1 VRLPKTQLV
10 SALCGLVRPRATRRA
25 RSTCAAGAPPSP
37 TRPDVRRRRHPG
49 REPTFYALV
58 DDLIAR
64 RRSARLGGEDLL
76 SRLLDARDPETGTA
90 MEIQQVRDEALI
102 FLLAGHETTSSALTF
117 TLQLL
122 GRHPDEQQ
130 RVADEL
136 ADVLCGRPP
145 TVHDLPA
152 LRRTAMVLKQAMR
165 LYPPVYALARRAE
178 HEDEIGDHRIP
189 RGSLLVVSQWATHRH
204 LRSWK
209 DSETFNPDRFT
220 PEQEAARHRYAY
232 RHETATHRS
241 AVGPDARGTA
251 ASPTRSIFRRSRR
264 RPTANARLTA
274 TRALSSVPGEFWTC
288 SLRRPG
294 LAAGSYSEANGVTAG
309 RRRRFRWRLCVSFA
323 VGLVAISLAAAT
335 AAPADPGDDW
345 DADGVA
351 DELDNCPDSF
361 NPAQQ
366 DADANGRGDA
376 CDPADTDYDGWNDS
390 VDNCPSDYNP
400 GQEDGDGDGR
410 ADACYPPITSAL
422 APYARFIPGR
432 TNPAMS
438 FREAR
443 RYLRLIIRA
452 RTHRSPGQLRRRCA
466 RLSPRFYRC
475 RVRWRTGTYR
485 YYGRVI
491 LLHIPYEGQVYWAYD
506 FRGSRARQSCL
517 RHTSPGRCG
526 RPIHWR

>member
-1 VRLPKTQLV
+1 MRRQRRLRVLT
-10 SALCGLVRPRATRRA
+10 
-25 RSTCAAGAPPSP
+25 
-37 TRPDVRRRRHPG
+37 PG
-49 REPTFYALV
+49 E
-58 DDLIAR
+58 
-64 RRSARLGGEDLL
+64 SNE
-76 SRLLDARDPETGTA
+76 
-90 MEIQQVRDEALI
+90 
-102 FLLAGHETTSSALTF
+102 
-117 TLQLL
+117 
-122 GRHPDEQQ
+122 
-130 RVADEL
+130 
-136 ADVLCGRPP
+136 
-145 TVHDLPA
+145 
-152 LRRTAMVLKQAMR
+152 
-165 LYPPVYALARRAE
+165 
-178 HEDEIGDHRIP
+178 
-189 RGSLLVVSQWATHRH
+189 
-204 LRSWK
+204 
-209 DSETFNPDRFT
+209 N
-220 PEQEAARHRYAY
+220 

-351 DELDNCPDSF
+351 DDLDNCPDSF

-400 GQEDGDGDGR
+400 GQEDGDDDGR

-506 FRGSRARQSCL
+506 FRGWRARQSCL

-526 RPIHWR
+526 RRVHWR